1 LARSIPTKIT
11 HPITRIILI
20 QLTVLLLSAGVS
32 FLVMGVVT
40 SYSVLLGGMICIIP
54 SAYFAKKV
62 FSQYGARAIE
72 NVVRNAYVGEFIK
85 LALIGMGFSLA
96 FVFVK
101 PLDVPSLF
109 AGFVLAHIIGI
120 VSFVRLSS

>member
-1 LARSIPTKIT
+1 MIDRTRLAKLMAIEEKRFLKT
-11 HPITRIILI
+11 HPKSGELFEKAK
-20 QLTVLLLSAGVS
+20 LSMPGGVPMSWMSKWPGAYPVFVEEAKGAS
-32 FLVMGVVT
+32 FIDVDGNT
-40 SYSVLLGGMICIIP
+40 
-54 SAYFAKKV
+54 
-62 FSQYGARAIE
+62 
-72 NVVRNAYVGEFIK
+72 YVGEFIK

-101 PLDVPSLF
+101 PLNVPSLF

>member
-1 LARSIPTKIT
+1 
-11 HPITRIILI
+11 
-20 QLTVLLLSAGVS
+20 
-32 FLVMGVVT
+32 
-40 SYSVLLGGMICIIP
+40 
-54 SAYFAKKV
+54 
-62 FSQYGARAIE
+62 
-72 NVVRNAYVGEFIK
+72 VRNAYVGEFIK